1 MKAKPR
7 VADPP
12 CSKSTSAQMGKSAAS
27 PASGPPSGMPWW
39 TKPGPAGLTG
49 PLIVKLLQLQLH
61 ALFVSSETIQWP
73 GYSKHN
79 KSHNTYVC
87 ICICLTDEVSCSCCM
102 M

>member
-12 CSKSTSAQMGKSAAS
+12 CSMSTSAQMCKSAAS

-49 PLIVKLLQLQLH
+49 PLIVKLLQSCMP
-61 ALFVSSETIQWP
+61 LFLVVKPLSFLGIQKT
-73 GYSKHN
+73 SKSQHIRV
-79 KSHNTYVC
+79 HLR
-87 ICICLTDEVSCSCCM
+87 ICLTDEVSCSCCM